1 VGRCRT
7 LAPYAAHF
15 VGTLKVHV
23 PTPARLVHGLAA
35 VIGSVCIAWSAS
47 SGAFSLGTPR
57 VLSQPGQPI
66 RAEIPLRVAAADQAQ
81 LSNLQ
86 VINASKSAYERLGIS
101 SAIVGLEPQLRI
113 ERLDGNRSVIV
124 LETVKPISSARLNQD
139 PFMDLVVTLQWPSGQ
154 LTKNYTLLLGDP
166 SQVTVRP
173 GQTLSEIAA
182 QMAPLLDGATLDQ
195 TIMALYKANP
205 DAFAGGSIHRLPAGA
220 ELVKPSQSLMQSIT
234 PAQASQFVEKANQV
248 WAESHGGSSK
258 AVSTKSP
265 DPVKGSIDPAV
276 AKDRLTIGPGADAN
290 SDQRRYT
297 EEIVA
302 QEKMLEQTR
311 TRIVE
316 LEKNI
321 ADLQKLLDADKAQS
335 KSGPGAKSDVAENS
349 WAPAFLA
356 LSLIA
361 LTGLLL
367 WFMARHARQSERS
380 APIHTAR
387 PASTPLHDGI
397 NPPSPS
403 QDMPQ
408 RAKNLFAGIDLDLTP
423 AKSELAIRNDALRVK
438 LNLAKAYMT
447 IEDFAA
453 ATRSLDDIIQVSLDP
468 LNSVDASLV
477 ADAKAMLSD
486 IQRRSS

>member
-1 VGRCRT
+1 VYVRG
-7 LAPYAAHF
+7 
-15 VGTLKVHV
+15 
-23 PTPARLVHGLAA
+23 PARLVHGLAA
-35 VIGSVCIAWSAS
+35 VIGGVCIAWSATG
-47 SGAFSLGTPR
+47 GAFSLGTPK

-66 RAEIPLRVAAADQAQ
+66 RAEIPIRASAAEQEQ
-81 LSNLQ
+81 LISVQ
-86 VINASKSAYERLGIS
+86 VSNASKASYERLGIS
-101 SAIVGLEPQLRI
+101 SAIVELDPQLRI
-113 ERLDGNRSVIV
+113 DRRDGNRSVIV
-124 LETVKPISSARLNQD
+124 VETAKTVSAAQLKQD
-139 PFMDLVVTLQWPSGQ
+139 PFIDLMVTLQWPSGQ

-166 SQVTVRP
+166 NQVTVRP

-220 ELVKPSQSLMQSIT
+220 ELVKPSQSLLQSIT
-234 PAQASQFVEKANQV
+234 PTQASQFVEKANQA
-248 WAESHGGSSK
+248 WAESHGGPAK
-258 AVSTKSP
+258 AAATKSGA
-265 DPVKGSIDPAV
+265 VAKAANDPAA

-321 ADLQKLLDADKAQS
+321 ADLQKLLDAGKAQS
-335 KSGPGAKSDVAENS
+335 KSGSSTKTDVANNS
-349 WAPAFLA
+349 WAPAILA
-356 LSLIA
+356 LGVIA
-361 LTGLLL
+361 FTGLLL

-380 APIHTAR
+380 APMHAVKS
-387 PASTPLHDGI
+387 ASVPQHSDVSH
-397 NPPSPS
+397 PSPS
-403 QDMPQ
+403 HGMPE
-408 RAKNLFAGIDLDLTP
+408 RAKNLFAGIDLELTP
-423 AKSELAIRNDALRVK
+423 VRSDLGIRNDALRVK

-453 ATRSLDDIIQVSLDP
+453 ATRSLDDIIQLSLDP
-468 LNSVDASLV
+468 SNSVEASLV
-477 ADAKAMLSD
+477 AEAKGLLSE
-486 IQRRSS
+486 INRRSS

>member
-1 VGRCRT
+1 M
-7 LAPYAAHF
+7 
-15 VGTLKVHV
+15 HV
-23 PTPARLVHGLAA
+23 RAPARLVHGLAA
-35 VIGSVCIAWSAS
+35 VIGGVCIAWSAT

-66 RAEIPLRVAAADQAQ
+66 RAEIPIRASAAEQEQ
-81 LSNLQ
+81 LTRLQ
-86 VINASKSAYERLGIS
+86 VSNASKASYERLGIS
-101 SAIVGLEPQLRI
+101 SAIVELDPQLRI
-113 ERLDGNRSVIV
+113 DRRDGNRSVIV
-124 LETVKPISSARLNQD
+124 VETVKTLSAAQLKQD
-139 PFMDLVVTLQWPSGQ
+139 PFIDLMVTLQWPSGQ

-166 SQVTVRP
+166 NQVTVRP

-220 ELVKPSQSLMQSIT
+220 ELVKPSQSLLQSIT
-234 PAQASQFVEKANQV
+234 PAQAGQFVDKANQA
-248 WAESHGGSSK
+248 WAESHGGPAKAVATKSSEASK
-258 AVSTKSP
+258 AAN
-265 DPVKGSIDPAV
+265 DPTL

-321 ADLQKLLDADKAQS
+321 ADLQKLLDAGKAQS
-335 KSGPGAKSDVAENS
+335 KSGSGTKTDAVKNS
-349 WAPAFLA
+349 WAPALLA
-356 LSLIA
+356 LGVIA
-361 LTGLLL
+361 FTGLLL

-380 APIHTAR
+380 APMHAVKS
-387 PASTPLHDGI
+387 ASVPQQGDMTH
-397 NPPSPS
+397 SPTS
-403 QDMPQ
+403 HGMPE

-423 AKSELAIRNDALRVK
+423 AKSDLTIRNDALRVK

-453 ATRSLDDIIQVSLDP
+453 ATRSLDDIIQLSLDP
-468 LNSVDASLV
+468 SNSVDSSLV

>member
-1 VGRCRT
+1 M
-7 LAPYAAHF
+7 P
-15 VGTLKVHV
+15 V
-23 PTPARLVHGLAA
+23 PAPARVLHGLAGIIA
-35 VIGSVCIAWSAS
+35 GICIAWSATA
-47 SGAFSLGTPR
+47 GAISLGTPR

-66 RAEIPLRVAAADQAQ
+66 RAEIPLRASAADQEQ

-86 VINASKSAYERLGIS
+86 VINGSKAAYERLGIS
-101 SAIVGLEPQLRI
+101 SAIVELDPQLRI
-113 ERLDGNRSVIV
+113 DRRDGNRSVIV
-124 LETVKPISSARLNQD
+124 LETAKPISSERLNQD
-139 PFMDLVVTLQWPSGQ
+139 PFIDLMVTVQWSSGQ
-154 LTKNYTLLLGDP
+154 ITKNYTLLLGDP

-234 PAQASQFVEKANQV
+234 PTQASQFVEQANQA
-248 WAESHGGSSK
+248 WLDSHGGQAKSVATASSNTAK
-258 AVSTKSP
+258 AAN
-265 DPVKGSIDPAV
+265 DPTA
-276 AKDRLTIGPGADAN
+276 AKDRLTIGPGTDAN

-302 QEKMLEQTR
+302 QEKILEQTR
-311 TRIVE
+311 SRIVE

-321 ADLQKLLDADKAQS
+321 ADLQKLLDAGKALS
-335 KSGPGAKSDVAENS
+335 KSTSVTESGPANTA
-349 WAPAFLA
+349 WAPILVVFGV
-356 LSLIA
+356 IA
-361 LTGLLL
+361 ATGLLL

-380 APIHTAR
+380 APVHADR
-387 PASTPLHDGI
+387 LASAPLGGDE
-397 NPPSPS
+397 NLESPRE
-403 QDMPQ
+403 DMSV

-423 AKSELAIRNDALRVK
+423 NKNDPAIRNDALRVK

-453 ATRSLDDIIQVSLDP
+453 AKQSLDDIIQLSLDP
-468 LNSVDASLV
+468 SNGVDGSLV

-486 IQRRSS
+486 IHGRSS

>member
-1 VGRCRT
+1 
-7 LAPYAAHF
+7 
-15 VGTLKVHV
+15 
-23 PTPARLVHGLAA
+23 
-35 VIGSVCIAWSAS
+35 VI
-47 SGAFSLGTPR
+47 
-57 VLSQPGQPI
+57 
-66 RAEIPLRVAAADQAQ
+66 
-81 LSNLQ
+81 
-86 VINASKSAYERLGIS
+86 
-101 SAIVGLEPQLRI
+101 
-113 ERLDGNRSVIV
+113 
-124 LETVKPISSARLNQD
+124 
-139 PFMDLVVTLQWPSGQ
+139 TLQWSSGQ

-205 DAFAGGSIHRLPAGA
+205 DAFAGGSIHRLPAGV

-234 PAQASQFVEKANQV
+234 PTQASQFVEKANQV
-248 WAESHGGSSK
+248 WAESHSDGSK
-258 AVSTKSP
+258 AVGTKLI
-265 DPVKGSIDPAV
+265 DPVKATTDPTN
-276 AKDRLTIGPGADAN
+276 AKDRLTIGPGTDAN

-321 ADLQKLLDADKAQS
+321 ADLQKLLDAGKAQS
-335 KSGPGAKSDVAENS
+335 KSGSGAKSAVAENS
-349 WAPAFLA
+349 WAPALLA
-356 LSLIA
+356 LSVIA

-380 APIHTAR
+380 TSIHADR
-387 PASTPLHDGI
+387 SASIPQRDAIAPASTNQG
-397 NPPSPS
+397 
-403 QDMPQ
+403 MPE
-408 RAKNLFAGIDLDLTP
+408 RAKNLFAGIDLNLTP

-438 LNLAKAYMT
+438 LNLAKAYVT

-453 ATRSLDDIIQVSLDP
+453 ATRSLDDIIQLSLDSA
-468 LNSVDASLV
+468 NAVDASLV
-477 ADAKAMLSD
+477 TEAKAMLSE
-486 IQRRSS
+486 INRRSA

>member
-1 VGRCRT
+1 M
-7 LAPYAAHF
+7 
-15 VGTLKVHV
+15 HV
-23 PTPARLVHGLAA
+23 PAPARVLNGLVG
-35 VIGSVCIAWSAS
+35 VIAGICIAWSATAS
-47 SGAFSLGTPR
+47 AISLGTPR

-66 RAEIPLRVAAADQAQ
+66 RAEIPLRVSVADQEQ

-86 VINASKSAYERLGIS
+86 VINGSKADYERLGIS
-101 SAIVGLEPQLRI
+101 AAIVELEPQLRI
-113 ERLDGNRSVIV
+113 DRQDGNRNVIV
-124 LETVKPISSARLNQD
+124 IETAKAMSSAQLNQD
-139 PFMDLVVTLQWPSGQ
+139 PFIDLMVTLQWPSGQ

-166 SQVTVRP
+166 NQVTVRP

-220 ELVKPSQSLMQSIT
+220 ELVKPSQSLLQSIT
-234 PAQASQFVEKANQV
+234 PAEASQFVDKANQA
-248 WAESHGGSSK
+248 WAESHGAPAK
-258 AVSTKSP
+258 AAATKSG
-265 DPVKGSIDPAV
+265 DVTKTVNDPAA
-276 AKDRLTIGPGADAN
+276 AKDRLTIGPGADSN

-302 QEKMLEQTR
+302 QEKILEQTR
-311 TRIVE
+311 SRIVE

-321 ADLQKLLDADKAQS
+321 ADLQKLLDAGKALS
-335 KSGPGAKSDVAENS
+335 KPGSVTESNS
-349 WAPAFLA
+349 ANTAWAPVLVVFG
-356 LSLIA
+356 LIA
-361 LTGLLL
+361 ATGLLL

-380 APIHTAR
+380 TPVHADKLASAP
-387 PASTPLHDGI
+387 LGGEE
-397 NPPSPS
+397 NLESPRE
-403 QDMPQ
+403 DMSV
-408 RAKNLFAGIDLDLTP
+408 RAKNLFAGIDLNLTP
-423 AKSELAIRNDALRVK
+423 NKNDPAIRNDALRVK

-453 ATRSLDDIIQVSLDP
+453 AKQSLDEIIQLSLNP
-468 LNSVDASLV
+468 SNAVDASLV

>member
-1 VGRCRT
+1 M
-7 LAPYAAHF
+7 
-15 VGTLKVHV
+15 HV
-23 PTPARLVHGLAA
+23 PAPARLLHGLAG
-35 VIGSVCIAWSAS
+35 IITGICITWSATA
-47 SGAFSLGTPR
+47 GAISLGTPR

-66 RAEIPLRVAAADQAQ
+66 RAEIPLRASAADQEQ
-81 LSNLQ
+81 LSDLQ
-86 VINASKSAYERLGIS
+86 VINGSKAAYERLSIS
-101 SAIVGLEPQLRI
+101 SAIVELEPQLRI
-113 ERLDGNRSVIV
+113 DRRDGNRSVIV
-124 LETVKPISSARLNQD
+124 LETAKPISSERLNQD
-139 PFMDLVVTLQWPSGQ
+139 PFIDLLVTLQWSSGQ
-154 LTKNYTLLLGDP
+154 ITKNYTLLLGDP

-234 PAQASQFVEKANQV
+234 PTQASQFVEQANQA
-248 WAESHGGSSK
+248 WLDSHGGQ
-258 AVSTKSP
+258 TKSVATASSNTAKP
-265 DPVKGSIDPAV
+265 ANDPNA
-276 AKDRLTIGPGADAN
+276 AKDRLTIGPGTDAN

-302 QEKMLEQTR
+302 QEKILEQTR
-311 TRIVE
+311 SRIVE

-321 ADLQKLLDADKAQS
+321 ADLQKLLDAGKALS
-335 KSGPGAKSDVAENS
+335 KSTSVAESGPANTA
-349 WAPAFLA
+349 WAPILVVFGV
-356 LSLIA
+356 IA
-361 LTGLLL
+361 ATGLLL

-380 APIHTAR
+380 APVHADR
-387 PASTPLHDGI
+387 LASAPLGGDE
-397 NPPSPS
+397 NLESPRE
-403 QDMPQ
+403 DMSV

-423 AKSELAIRNDALRVK
+423 NRNDPVIRNDALRVK

-453 ATRSLDDIIQVSLDP
+453 AKQSLDDIIQLSLDP
-468 LNSVDASLV
+468 SNGVDGSLV

-486 IQRRSS
+486 IHRRSS

>member
-1 VGRCRT
+1 VYVR
-7 LAPYAAHF
+7 
-15 VGTLKVHV
+15 
-23 PTPARLVHGLAA
+23 TPARLVHGLAA
-35 VIGSVCIAWSAS
+35 VIGSVCIAWSAT

-66 RAEIPLRVAAADQAQ
+66 RAEIPLRASAADQEQ

-86 VINASKSAYERLGIS
+86 VTNASKAAYERLGIS
-101 SAIVGLEPQLRI
+101 AAIVELEPQLRI
-113 ERLDGNRSVIV
+113 DRRDGNRSVIV
-124 LETVKPISSARLNQD
+124 VETAKTLSAAQLKQD
-139 PFMDLVVTLQWPSGQ
+139 PFIDLMVTLQWPSGQ

-234 PAQASQFVEKANQV
+234 PTQASQFVEKANQA
-248 WAESHGGSSK
+248 WAESHGGSAK
-258 AVSTKSP
+258 AAATKSSE
-265 DPVKGSIDPAV
+265 VAKAAIDPAA

-290 SDQRRYT
+290 SDKRRYT

-321 ADLQKLLDADKAQS
+321 ADLQKLLDANKAQS
-335 KSGPGAKSDVAENS
+335 KSGSGTKTDVAENS
-349 WAPAFLA
+349 WAPALLA
-356 LSLIA
+356 LSVIA

-380 APIHTAR
+380 
-387 PASTPLHDGI
+387 TPMHAGKPTSELQQGGVSHSSSSHG
-397 NPPSPS
+397 
-403 QDMPQ
+403 MPE
-408 RAKNLFAGIDLDLTP
+408 RAKNLFAGIDLELTP
-423 AKSELAIRNDALRVK
+423 VKSEFAIRNDALRVK

-453 ATRSLDDIIQVSLDP
+453 ATRSLDDIIQLSLDP
-468 LNSVDASLV
+468 SNVVDESLV
-477 ADAKAMLSD
+477 AEAKGLLSE
-486 IQRRSS
+486 INRRSS

>member
-1 VGRCRT
+1 M
-7 LAPYAAHF
+7 
-15 VGTLKVHV
+15 HV
-23 PTPARLVHGLAA
+23 RAPARLLHGLAA
-35 VIGSVCIAWSAS
+35 IIAGVCLAWSAS

-66 RAEIPLRVAAADQAQ
+66 RAEIPIRVSVADQDQ
-81 LSNLQ
+81 LANLQ
-86 VINASKSAYERLGIS
+86 VNNASKAAYERLGIS
-101 SAIVGLEPQLRI
+101 AAIVELDPQLRI
-113 ERLDGNRSVIV
+113 DRRDGNRSVIV
-124 LETVKPISSARLNQD
+124 VETAKTLSAAQLKQD
-139 PFMDLVVTLQWPSGQ
+139 PFIDLMVTLQWPSGQ

-166 SQVTVRP
+166 NQVTVRP

-220 ELVKPSQSLMQSIT
+220 ELVKPSQSLLQSIT
-234 PAQASQFVEKANQV
+234 PAQASQFVEKANQA
-248 WAESHGGSSK
+248 WAESHSSPAK
-258 AVSTKSP
+258 AAATKSG
-265 DPVKGSIDPAV
+265 DVARSVNDPAA

-321 ADLQKLLDADKAQS
+321 ADLQKLLDAGKAQS
-335 KSGPGAKSDVAENS
+335 KSGSSAKTDGAKNS
-349 WAPAFLA
+349 WAPALLA
-356 LSLIA
+356 LGVIA
-361 LTGLLL
+361 FTGLLL

-380 APIHTAR
+380 APMHAVKS
-387 PASTPLHDGI
+387 ASVPQQGDVSH
-397 NPPSPS
+397 PSPS
-403 QDMPQ
+403 HGMPE
-408 RAKNLFAGIDLDLTP
+408 RAKNLFAGIDLELKPVKSDL
-423 AKSELAIRNDALRVK
+423 SIRNDALRVK

-453 ATRSLDDIIQVSLDP
+453 ATRSLDDIVQQSLDP
-468 LNSVDASLV
+468 ANSVDASLV
-477 ADAKAMLSD
+477 ADAKAMLFD
-486 IQRRSS
+486 IQRRGS

>member
-1 VGRCRT
+1 M
-7 LAPYAAHF
+7 
-15 VGTLKVHV
+15 HV
-23 PTPARLVHGLAA
+23 PAPARVLHGLVG
-35 VIGSVCIAWSAS
+35 VIAGICIAWSATAS
-47 SGAFSLGTPR
+47 AISLGTPR

-66 RAEIPLRVAAADQAQ
+66 RAEIPLRVSVADQEQ

-86 VINASKSAYERLGIS
+86 VINGSKADYERLGIS
-101 SAIVGLEPQLRI
+101 AAIVELEPQLRI
-113 ERLDGNRSVIV
+113 DRRDGNRSVIL
-124 LETVKPISSARLNQD
+124 LETAKPISSVRLNQD
-139 PFMDLVVTLQWPSGQ
+139 PFIDLMVTLQWPSGQ

-166 SQVTVRP
+166 NQVTVRP

-220 ELVKPSQSLMQSIT
+220 ELVKPSQSLLQSIT
-234 PAQASQFVEKANQV
+234 PAEASQFVEKANQA
-248 WAESHGGSSK
+248 WAESHGAPAK
-258 AVSTKSP
+258 AAATKSG
-265 DPVKGSIDPAV
+265 DVTKTVNDPAA
-276 AKDRLTIGPGADAN
+276 AKDRLTIGPGTDSN

-302 QEKMLEQTR
+302 QEKILEQTR
-311 TRIVE
+311 SRIVE

-321 ADLQKLLDADKAQS
+321 ADLQKLLDAGKALS
-335 KSGPGAKSDVAENS
+335 KPGSVTESNS
-349 WAPAFLA
+349 ANTAWAPIAVVFG
-356 LSLIA
+356 LIA
-361 LTGLLL
+361 ATGLLL

-380 APIHTAR
+380 APVHADGL
-387 PASTPLHDGI
+387 AAAPLGGEE
-397 NPPSPS
+397 NLESPRE
-403 QDMPQ
+403 DMSV
-408 RAKNLFAGIDLDLTP
+408 RAKNLFAGIDLNLTP
-423 AKSELAIRNDALRVK
+423 NKNDPAIRNDALRVK

-453 ATRSLDDIIQVSLDP
+453 AKQSLDDIVQLSFEP
-468 LNSVDASLV
+468 SNGVDASLV

>member
-1 VGRCRT
+1 VYVRS
-7 LAPYAAHF
+7 
-15 VGTLKVHV
+15 
-23 PTPARLVHGLAA
+23 PARLVHGLAA
-35 VIGSVCIAWSAS
+35 VIASICIAWSAS

-66 RAEIPLRVAAADQAQ
+66 RAEIPLRVSAADQAQ

-86 VINASKSAYERLGIS
+86 VSNASKAAYERLGIS
-101 SAIVGLEPQLRI
+101 SAIVELEPQLRI
-113 ERLDGNRSVIV
+113 DRRDGNRSVIV
-124 LETVKPISSARLNQD
+124 LETTKPISSAQLKQD
-139 PFMDLVVTLQWPSGQ
+139 PFIDLMVTLQWPSGQ

-205 DAFAGGSIHRLPAGA
+205 DAFAGGSIHRLPAGV

-248 WAESHGGSSK
+248 WAESHGGASK
-258 AVSTKSP
+258 AVGTKSP
-265 DPVKGSIDPAV
+265 DPVKAVNDPTA

-321 ADLQKLLDADKAQS
+321 ADLQKLLDAGKAQS
-335 KSGPGAKSDVAENS
+335 KSGSSAKSDVTENS
-349 WAPAFLA
+349 WAPALLA
-356 LSLIA
+356 LSVIA
-361 LTGLLL
+361 FTGLLL

-380 APIHTAR
+380 APIHTSK
-387 PASTPLHDGI
+387 PASAPLSDDI
-397 NPPSPS
+397 SPASPS
-403 QDMPQ
+403 QGMPE
-408 RAKNLFAGIDLDLTP
+408 RAKNLFAGIDLNLTP
-423 AKSELAIRNDALRVK
+423 VKSELAIRNDALRVK

-453 ATRSLDDIIQVSLDP
+453 ATRSLDDIIQLSLDP
-468 LNSVDASLV
+468 ANSVEASLL
-477 ADAKAMLSD
+477 AEAKTMLSE
-486 IQRRSS
+486 INRRSA

>member
-1 VGRCRT
+1 VR
-7 LAPYAAHF
+7 
-15 VGTLKVHV
+15 
-23 PTPARLVHGLAA
+23 
-35 VIGSVCIAWSAS
+35 AS
-47 SGAFSLGTPR
+47 
-57 VLSQPGQPI
+57 
-66 RAEIPLRVAAADQAQ
+66 AADQAQ

-86 VINASKSAYERLGIS
+86 VINASKAAYERLGIS
-101 SAIVGLEPQLRI
+101 AAIVELEPQLRL
-113 ERLDGNRSVIV
+113 ERQDGNRSVIV
-124 LETVKPISSARLNQD
+124 LETLKPISTARLNQD
-139 PFMDLVVTLQWPSGQ
+139 PFIDLVVTLQWPSGQ

-234 PAQASQFVEKANQV
+234 PTQASQFVEKANQV

-258 AVSTKSP
+258 GVGSKSTE
-265 DPVKGSIDPAV
+265 PVKAAVDPAS
-276 AKDRLTIGPGADAN
+276 AKDRLTIGPGTDAS

-321 ADLQKLLDADKAQS
+321 ADLQKLLDAGKAQS
-335 KSGPGAKSDVAENS
+335 KSGSSTKSDVAENS

-356 LSLIA
+356 LSVIA
-361 LTGLLL
+361 FTGLLL
-367 WFMARHARQSERS
+367 WFMARQARQSERS
-380 APIHTAR
+380 VPMRADKPAPAHSQNDIG
-387 PASTPLHDGI
+387 PV
-397 NPPSPS
+397 SPS
-403 QDMPQ
+403 QGMPE

-423 AKSELAIRNDALRVK
+423 VISDLAIRNDALRVK

-453 ATRSLDDIIQVSLDP
+453 ATRSLDDIIQLSLDP
-468 LNSVDASLV
+468 ANGVDASIV
-477 ADAKAMLSD
+477 AEAKAMRSE
-486 IQRRSS
+486 ISRRSS

>member
-1 VGRCRT
+1 M
-7 LAPYAAHF
+7 
-15 VGTLKVHV
+15 HV
-23 PTPARLVHGLAA
+23 PAPARVLHGLVG
-35 VIGSVCIAWSAS
+35 VIAGICIAWSATAS
-47 SGAFSLGTPR
+47 AISLGTPR

-66 RAEIPLRVAAADQAQ
+66 RAEIPLRVSVADQEQ

-86 VINASKSAYERLGIS
+86 VINGSKADYERLGIS
-101 SAIVGLEPQLRI
+101 AAIVELEPQLRI
-113 ERLDGNRSVIV
+113 DRRDGNRSVIL
-124 LETVKPISSARLNQD
+124 LETAKPFSSVRLNQD
-139 PFMDLVVTLQWPSGQ
+139 PFIDLMVTLQWPSGQ

-166 SQVTVRP
+166 NQVTVRP

-220 ELVKPSQSLMQSIT
+220 ELVKPSQSLLQSIT
-234 PAQASQFVEKANQV
+234 PAEASQFVEKANQA
-248 WAESHGGSSK
+248 WAESHGAPAK
-258 AVSTKSP
+258 AAATKSG
-265 DPVKGSIDPAV
+265 DVTKTVNDPAA
-276 AKDRLTIGPGADAN
+276 AKDRLTIGPGTDSN

-302 QEKMLEQTR
+302 QEKILEQTR
-311 TRIVE
+311 SRIVE

-321 ADLQKLLDADKAQS
+321 ADLQKLLDAGKALS
-335 KSGPGAKSDVAENS
+335 KPGSVTESNS
-349 WAPAFLA
+349 ANTAWAPVLVVFG
-356 LSLIA
+356 LIA
-361 LTGLLL
+361 ATGLLL

-380 APIHTAR
+380 APVHADGL
-387 PASTPLHDGI
+387 ASAPLGGEE
-397 NPPSPS
+397 NLESPRE
-403 QDMPQ
+403 DMSV
-408 RAKNLFAGIDLDLTP
+408 RAKNLFAGIDLNLTP
-423 AKSELAIRNDALRVK
+423 NKNDPTIRNDALRVK

-453 ATRSLDDIIQVSLDP
+453 AKQSLDEIVQLSFEP
-468 LNSVDASLV
+468 SNGVDASLV

>member
-1 VGRCRT
+1 VYVR
-7 LAPYAAHF
+7 A
-15 VGTLKVHV
+15 
-23 PTPARLVHGLAA
+23 PARLVHGLAA
-35 VIGSVCIAWSAS
+35 VIGGVCIAWSAT

-66 RAEIPLRVAAADQAQ
+66 RAEIPIRASAAELEQLR
-81 LSNLQ
+81 NLQ
-86 VINASKSAYERLGIS
+86 VTNASKSTYERLGIS
-101 SAIVGLEPQLRI
+101 AAIVELDPQLRI
-113 ERLDGNRSVIV
+113 DHRDGNRSVIV
-124 LETVKPISSARLNQD
+124 VETAKTLSAAQLKQD
-139 PFMDLVVTLQWPSGQ
+139 PFIDLMVTLQWPSGQ

-166 SQVTVRP
+166 NQVTVRP

-220 ELVKPSQSLMQSIT
+220 ELVKPSQSLLQSIT
-234 PAQASQFVEKANQV
+234 PAQASQFVEKANQA
-248 WAESHGGSSK
+248 WAESHSGPAKAVATKSSEASK
-258 AVSTKSP
+258 AAN
-265 DPVKGSIDPAV
+265 DPTL

-321 ADLQKLLDADKAQS
+321 ADLQKLLDANKAQS
-335 KSGPGAKSDVAENS
+335 KAGSGIKTDAAKNS
-349 WAPAFLA
+349 WAPALLA
-356 LSLIA
+356 LGVIA
-361 LTGLLL
+361 FTGLLL

-380 APIHTAR
+380 APMHAVKSVSF
-387 PASTPLHDGI
+387 PQQG
-397 NPPSPS
+397 
-403 QDMPQ
+403 DMGHSSSSHGMPE

-423 AKSELAIRNDALRVK
+423 AKNDLAIRNDAMRVK

-453 ATRSLDDIIQVSLDP
+453 ATRSLDDIIQQSLDP
-468 LNSVDASLV
+468 ANSVDSSLV

>member
-1 VGRCRT
+1 VPVR
-7 LAPYAAHF
+7 AP
-15 VGTLKVHV
+15 
-23 PTPARLVHGLAA
+23 LVHGLVA
-35 VIGSVCIAWSAS
+35 VIASICIAWSAAS
-47 SGAFSLGTPR
+47 SAFSLGTPK

-66 RAEIPLRVAAADQAQ
+66 RAEIPLRVSAADQAQ
-81 LSNLQ
+81 WSDLQ
-86 VINASKSAYERLGIS
+86 VINVSKAAYERLGIS
-101 SAIVGLEPQLRI
+101 SAIVELEPQLRI
-113 ERLDGNRSVIV
+113 DRRDGNRSVIV
-124 LETVKPISSARLNQD
+124 LETAKPISSARLNQD
-139 PFMDLVVTLQWPSGQ
+139 PFIDLVVTVQWPSGQ

-205 DAFAGGSIHRLPAGA
+205 DAFAGGSIHRLPAGV

-234 PAQASQFVEKANQV
+234 PTQASQFVEKANQV
-248 WAESHGGSSK
+248 WAESHGGASK
-258 AVSTKSP
+258 AVSTKTI
-265 DPVKGSIDPAV
+265 DPVKATTDPV
-276 AKDRLTIGPGADAN
+276 TAKDRLTIGPGADAN

-321 ADLQKLLDADKAQS
+321 ADLQKLLDAGKAQS
-335 KSGPGAKSDVAENS
+335 KSGSSAKSAVAENS
-349 WAPAFLA
+349 WAPALLA
-356 LSLIA
+356 LGVIIF
-361 LTGLLL
+361 TGLLL
-367 WFMARHARQSERS
+367 WFMARHAQQSERS
-380 APIHTAR
+380 APMRAGKS
-387 PASTPLHDGI
+387 ASVPQQGDMSHS
-397 NPPSPS
+397 SPS
-403 QDMPQ
+403 HGMPE

-423 AKSELAIRNDALRVK
+423 VKSDFAIRNDALRVK

-453 ATRSLDDIIQVSLDP
+453 ATRSLDDIIQLSLDP
-468 LNSVDASLV
+468 ANSVDASLV
-477 ADAKAMLSD
+477 AEVKAMLSE
-486 IQRRSS
+486 INRRSA

>member
-1 VGRCRT
+1 MYVR
-7 LAPYAAHF
+7 A
-15 VGTLKVHV
+15 
-23 PTPARLVHGLAA
+23 PARLVHGLAG
-35 VIGSVCIAWSAS
+35 VIASVCIAWSATV
-47 SGAFSLGTPR
+47 GAFSLGTPR

-66 RAEIPLRVAAADQAQ
+66 RAEIPLRASAADQEQ

-86 VINASKSAYERLGIS
+86 VINASKTAYERLGIS
-101 SAIVGLEPQLRI
+101 AAIVELEPQLRI
-113 ERLDGNRSVIV
+113 DRRDGNRSVIV
-124 LETVKPISSARLNQD
+124 VETAKTLSAAQLKQD
-139 PFMDLVVTLQWPSGQ
+139 PFIDLMITLQWPSGQ

-234 PAQASQFVEKANQV
+234 PTQASQFVEKANQA
-248 WAESHGGSSK
+248 WAESHSGPAKAAATKSSDTAK
-258 AVSTKSP
+258 AVM
-265 DPVKGSIDPAV
+265 DPAA

-321 ADLQKLLDADKAQS
+321 ADLQKLLDANKAQS
-335 KSGPGAKSDVAENS
+335 KSGSGAKTDIAENS
-349 WAPAFLA
+349 WAPALLA
-356 LSLIA
+356 LSVIA
-361 LTGLLL
+361 FTGLLL

-380 APIHTAR
+380 APMHAGK
-387 PASTPLHDGI
+387 PASVPLHTDI
-397 NPPSPS
+397 SRAAPS
-403 QDMPQ
+403 QEMPE
-408 RAKNLFAGIDLDLTP
+408 RAKNLFAGIDLELTP
-423 AKSELAIRNDALRVK
+423 VKSDLSIRNDALRVK

-453 ATRSLDDIIQVSLDP
+453 ATRSLDDIIQLSLDP
-468 LNSVDASLV
+468 SNSVEASLV
-477 ADAKAMLSD
+477 AEAKGLLSD

>member
-1 VGRCRT
+1 M
-7 LAPYAAHF
+7 
-15 VGTLKVHV
+15 HV
-23 PTPARLVHGLAA
+23 PAPARVLHGLVG
-35 VIGSVCIAWSAS
+35 VIAGICIAWSATAS
-47 SGAFSLGTPR
+47 AISLGTPR

-66 RAEIPLRVAAADQAQ
+66 RAEIPLRVSVADQEQ

-86 VINASKSAYERLGIS
+86 VINGSKADYERLGIS
-101 SAIVGLEPQLRI
+101 AAIVELEPQLRI
-113 ERLDGNRSVIV
+113 DRRDGNRSVIL
-124 LETVKPISSARLNQD
+124 LETAKPISSVRLNQD
-139 PFMDLVVTLQWPSGQ
+139 PFIDLMVTLQWPSGQ

-166 SQVTVRP
+166 NQVTVRP

-220 ELVKPSQSLMQSIT
+220 ELVKPSQSLLQSIT
-234 PAQASQFVEKANQV
+234 PAEASQFVEKANQA
-248 WAESHGGSSK
+248 WAESHGAPAK
-258 AVSTKSP
+258 AAATKSG
-265 DPVKGSIDPAV
+265 DVTKTVNDPAA
-276 AKDRLTIGPGADAN
+276 AKDRLTIGPGADSN

-302 QEKMLEQTR
+302 QEKILEQTR
-311 TRIVE
+311 SRIVE

-321 ADLQKLLDADKAQS
+321 ADLQKLLDAGKALS
-335 KSGPGAKSDVAENS
+335 KPGSVTESNS
-349 WAPAFLA
+349 ANTAWAPVLVVFG
-356 LSLIA
+356 LIA
-361 LTGLLL
+361 ATGLLL

-380 APIHTAR
+380 TPVHADKLASAP
-387 PASTPLHDGI
+387 LGGEE
-397 NPPSPS
+397 NLESPRE
-403 QDMPQ
+403 DMSV
-408 RAKNLFAGIDLDLTP
+408 RAKNLFAGIDLNLTP
-423 AKSELAIRNDALRVK
+423 NKNDPAIRNDALRVK

-453 ATRSLDDIIQVSLDP
+453 AKQSLDEIIQLSLNP
-468 LNSVDASLV
+468 SNAVDASLV

>member
-1 VGRCRT
+1 MPVR
-7 LAPYAAHF
+7 APTR
-15 VGTLKVHV
+15 VLQNLTG
-23 PTPARLVHGLAA
+23 
-35 VIGSVCIAWSAS
+35 VIAGICIAWSATAS
-47 SGAFSLGTPR
+47 AISLGTPR

-66 RAEIPLRVAAADQAQ
+66 RAEIPLRVSVADQEQ

-86 VINASKSAYERLGIS
+86 VINGSKADYERLGIS
-101 SAIVGLEPQLRI
+101 AAIVELEPQLRI
-113 ERLDGNRSVIV
+113 DRRDGNRSVIL
-124 LETVKPISSARLNQD
+124 LETAKPISSVRLNQD
-139 PFMDLVVTLQWPSGQ
+139 PFIDLMVTLQWPSGQ

-166 SQVTVRP
+166 NQVTVRP

-220 ELVKPSQSLMQSIT
+220 ELVKPSQSLLQSIT
-234 PAQASQFVEKANQV
+234 PAEASQFVEKANQA
-248 WAESHGGSSK
+248 WAESHGAPAK
-258 AVSTKSP
+258 AAATKSG
-265 DPVKGSIDPAV
+265 DVTKTVNDPAA
-276 AKDRLTIGPGADAN
+276 AKDRLTIGPGADSN

-302 QEKMLEQTR
+302 QEKILEQTR
-311 TRIVE
+311 SRIVE

-321 ADLQKLLDADKAQS
+321 ADLQKLLDAGKALS
-335 KSGPGAKSDVAENS
+335 KPGSVTESNS
-349 WAPAFLA
+349 ANTAWAPILVVFG
-356 LSLIA
+356 LIA
-361 LTGLLL
+361 ATGLLL

-380 APIHTAR
+380 TPVHADKLASAP
-387 PASTPLHDGI
+387 LGGEE
-397 NPPSPS
+397 NLESPRE
-403 QDMPQ
+403 DMSV
-408 RAKNLFAGIDLDLTP
+408 RAKNLFAGIDLNLTP
-423 AKSELAIRNDALRVK
+423 NKNDPAIRNDALRVK

-453 ATRSLDDIIQVSLDP
+453 AKQSLDEIIQLSLNP
-468 LNSVDASLV
+468 SNAVDASLV

>member
-1 VGRCRT
+1 M
-7 LAPYAAHF
+7 
-15 VGTLKVHV
+15 HV
-23 PTPARLVHGLAA
+23 PAPARVLHGLVG
-35 VIGSVCIAWSAS
+35 VIAGICIAWSATAS
-47 SGAFSLGTPR
+47 AISLGTPR

-66 RAEIPLRVAAADQAQ
+66 RAEIPLRVSVADQEQ

-86 VINASKSAYERLGIS
+86 VINGSKADYERLGIS
-101 SAIVGLEPQLRI
+101 AAIVELEPQLRI
-113 ERLDGNRSVIV
+113 DRRDGNRSVIL
-124 LETVKPISSARLNQD
+124 LETAKPISSVRLNQD
-139 PFMDLVVTLQWPSGQ
+139 PFIDLMVTLQWPSGQ

-166 SQVTVRP
+166 NQVTVRP

-220 ELVKPSQSLMQSIT
+220 ELVKPSQSLLQSIT
-234 PAQASQFVEKANQV
+234 PAEASQFVEKANQA
-248 WAESHGGSSK
+248 WAESHGAPAK
-258 AVSTKSP
+258 AAATKSG
-265 DPVKGSIDPAV
+265 DVTKTVNDPAA
-276 AKDRLTIGPGADAN
+276 AKDRLTIGPGADSN

-302 QEKMLEQTR
+302 QEKILEQTR
-311 TRIVE
+311 SRIVE

-321 ADLQKLLDADKAQS
+321 ADLQKLLDAGKALS
-335 KSGPGAKSDVAENS
+335 KPGSVTESNS
-349 WAPAFLA
+349 ANTAWAPVLVVFG
-356 LSLIA
+356 LIA
-361 LTGLLL
+361 ATGLLL

-380 APIHTAR
+380 APVHADGL
-387 PASTPLHDGI
+387 ASAPLGGEE
-397 NPPSPS
+397 NLESPRE
-403 QDMPQ
+403 DMSV
-408 RAKNLFAGIDLDLTP
+408 RAKNLFAGIDLNLTP
-423 AKSELAIRNDALRVK
+423 NKNDPAIRNDALRVK

-453 ATRSLDDIIQVSLDP
+453 AKQSLDDIVQLSFEP
-468 LNSVDASLV
+468 SNGVDASLV

>member
-1 VGRCRT
+1 MRV
-7 LAPYAAHF
+7 
-15 VGTLKVHV
+15 
-23 PTPARLVHGLAA
+23 PARLVQGLAA
-35 VIGSVCIAWSAS
+35 VIGGVFIAWSAAS
-47 SGAFSLGTPR
+47 SAFSLGTPR

-66 RAEIPLRVAAADQAQ
+66 RAEIPIRVSAAEQEQ
-81 LSNLQ
+81 LSSLQ
-86 VINASKSAYERLGIS
+86 VSNASKASYERLGIS
-101 SAIVGLEPQLRI
+101 FAIAELDPQLRI
-113 ERLDGNRSVIV
+113 DRRDGNRSVIV
-124 LETVKPISSARLNQD
+124 VETAKTVSAAQLKQD
-139 PFMDLVVTLQWPSGQ
+139 PFIDLMVTLQWPSGQ

-166 SQVTVRP
+166 NQVTVRP

-220 ELVKPSQSLMQSIT
+220 ELVKPSQSLLQSIT
-234 PAQASQFVEKANQV
+234 PAQASQFVEKANQA
-248 WAESHGGSSK
+248 WAESHGGPAK
-258 AVSTKSP
+258 AAATKSS
-265 DPVKGSIDPAV
+265 DVTKAANDPAA

-321 ADLQKLLDADKAQS
+321 ADLQKLLDAGKAQS
-335 KSGPGAKSDVAENS
+335 KSGSSAKTDVAKNS
-349 WAPAFLA
+349 WAPALLA
-356 LSLIA
+356 LGVIA
-361 LTGLLL
+361 FTGLLL

-380 APIHTAR
+380 APIRAVK
-387 PASTPLHDGI
+387 PASVPQQG
-397 NPPSPS
+397 
-403 QDMPQ
+403 DMGHSAASHGMPE
-408 RAKNLFAGIDLDLTP
+408 RAKNLFAGIDLELTP
-423 AKSELAIRNDALRVK
+423 AKSDLAIRNDALRVK
-438 LNLAKAYMT
+438 LNLAKAYIT

-453 ATRSLDDIIQVSLDP
+453 ATRSLDDIIQQSLDP
-468 LNSVDASLV
+468 SNSVDSSLV